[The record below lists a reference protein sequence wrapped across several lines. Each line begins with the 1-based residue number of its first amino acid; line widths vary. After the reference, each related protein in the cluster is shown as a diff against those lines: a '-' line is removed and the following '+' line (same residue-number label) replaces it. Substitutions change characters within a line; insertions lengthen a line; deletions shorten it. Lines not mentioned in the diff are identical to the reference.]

1 MKKSTLLLLLLTF
14 ILLGGCRIHIFKKPR
29 KEVRKPV
36 IYLYTEKDQAVN
48 VKLKIDGR
56 LTVSEPFYKEG
67 WNVIAHPDGTV
78 TDPADGKNYP
88 YLYWEVSMKF
98 NCDFKNGFLIP
109 GDSVD
114 FYLHKILPQ
123 TGLNA
128 KEQNDFSEYWS
139 PVLKANKFNL
149 VTFPNEV
156 YERKA
161 ELIVHPKPEKIIR
174 VFMAFK
180 SVNERTAITP
190 QEFHPVSRSGFTL
203 VEWGGVNLDENEIQF

>member
-1 MKKSTLLLLLLTF
+1 MKKTILLFSILLLVALA
-14 ILLGGCRIHIFKKPR
+14 GCRIQFFKKHR
-29 KEVRKPV
+29 NEVRKPV
-36 IYLYTEKDQAVN
+36 IYLYTEKDQTVK

-56 LTVSEPFYKEG
+56 LTVTEPFYNDG

-88 YLYWEVSMKF
+88 YLYWEASMKF
-98 NCDFKNGFLIP
+98 NCAFKNGFLIP
-109 GDSVD
+109 GDSVN
-114 FYLHKILPQ
+114 FYLNKILPQ

-139 PVLKANKFNL
+139 PVLKANKYNL
-149 VTFPNEV
+149 VTFPNEM

-161 ELIVHPKPEKIIR
+161 ELIVNPKPDKMIR

-180 SVNERTAITP
+180 SVNERIAISP
-190 QEFHPVSRSGFTL
+190 QEFQPVSRSGFTL
-203 VEWGGVNLDENEIQF
+203 VEWGGVNLDENSIDF